1 MDLSRVSIGLP
12 GATPHDVLAA
22 LAPQIEAAGYRGL
35 WLNDNPGGDSL
46 AGLAAVARVTSTLHL
61 GTGVIPLDR
70 RPAASILPALEGL
83 PIERLSLGIGT
94 GAARHGLALVE
105 GSVVELRAGTSAS
118 IVIGAL
124 GPKMRA
130 LAARVGDGVLLNWI
144 TPEAAAAQ
152 RAPVVEPVETSRADH
167 ESEISTGS
175 IRVALYART
184 ALSPDALPALRQEA
198 ARYGSYP
205 AYAANFERIGADP
218 MDTTI
223 QSVARIDDYLA
234 AVDELVLRVITRE
247 PTLPEYERFLA
258 AVQ

>member
-12 GATPHDVLAA
+12 GATPHDVLEAI
-22 LAPQIEAAGYRGL
+22 APQIEAAGYRGL

-46 AGLAAVARVTSTLHL
+46 AGLAAVARVTSTLQL

-70 RPAASILPALEGL
+70 RPAASILYALGGL
-83 PIERLSLGIGT
+83 PLDRLSLGIGT

-105 GSVVELRAGTSAS
+105 DSVAELRAGTSAS
-118 IVIGAL
+118 IVVGAL

-144 TPEAAAAQ
+144 TPKAAAHQ
-152 RAPVVEPVETSRADH
+152 RMERAETPTRT
-167 ESEISTGS
+167 I
-175 IRVALYART
+175 LYART
-184 ALSPDALPALRQEA
+184 ALTPDALPALREEA

-205 AYAANFERIGADP
+205 AYAANFARIGADP

-223 QSVARIDDYLA
+223 QDLARIDDYLA
-234 AVDELVLRVITRE
+234 VVDELVLRVITRE

>member
-12 GATPHDVLAA
+12 GATPHEVLVA
-22 LAPQIEAAGYRGL
+22 LAPQIEAAGFRGL

-46 AGLAAVARVTSTLHL
+46 AGLTAVARATSVLHL

-70 RPAASILPALEGL
+70 RPAASILPSLGDL
-83 PIERLSLGIGT
+83 PLDRLSLGVGT

-105 GSVVELRAGTSAS
+105 DSVAELRAGTTAS
-118 IVIGAL
+118 IVVGAL

-130 LAARVGDGVLLNWI
+130 LAARVADGVLLNWI

-152 RAPVVEPVETSRADH
+152 RVETRT
-167 ESEISTGS
+167 I
-175 IRVALYART
+175 LYART
-184 ALSPDALPALRQEA
+184 ALFPDALPALREEA

-205 AYAANFERIGADP
+205 SYAANFARIGADP
-218 MDTTI
+218 IDTTI
-223 QSVARIDDYLA
+223 QNVARIDDYLA

-247 PTLPEYERFLA
+247 PTLAEYERFLA